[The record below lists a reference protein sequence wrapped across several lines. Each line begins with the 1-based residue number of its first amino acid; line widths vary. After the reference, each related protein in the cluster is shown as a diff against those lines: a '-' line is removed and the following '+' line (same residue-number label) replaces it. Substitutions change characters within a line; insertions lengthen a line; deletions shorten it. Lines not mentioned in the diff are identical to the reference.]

1 MNEFGN
7 IADIQLKTAE
17 KVYLSICEY
26 EKKIQQ
32 LQAQGTLARYAKY
45 DNCFKTYLMNG
56 IGLLRSL
63 DCEQR

>member
-1 MNEFGN
+1 VNEFGN

-45 DNCFKTYLMNG
+45 DKYLKVYLMNG
-56 IGLLRSL
+56 TGLLHSL
-63 DCEQR
+63 DCERR